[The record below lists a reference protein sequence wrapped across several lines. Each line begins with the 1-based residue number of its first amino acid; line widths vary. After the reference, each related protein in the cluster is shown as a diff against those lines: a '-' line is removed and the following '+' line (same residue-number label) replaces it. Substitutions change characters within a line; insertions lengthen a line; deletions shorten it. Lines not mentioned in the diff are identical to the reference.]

1 MKGVVFTELLEMVE
15 KVFGEEVADRIIDE
29 SDLPSGGSYTSIGTY
44 DHHEILALV
53 TKLSEITGHAI
64 PDLVHAFGKH
74 LFGRFKDGYPVFFEG
89 VDTAFQF
96 LRNIENY
103 IHVEVRK
110 LYPDAELPTFEYGAP
125 SSDVLVMTY
134 RSTRPFGALATGLV
148 EGCIEHYGEKIDTKI
163 EDLSQG
169 QSKELRFTLTKQD

>member
-1 MKGVVFTELLEMVE
+1 MKGVVFTELLDMVE
-15 KVFGEEVADRIIDE
+15 NTFGSEIADRIIE
-29 SDLPSGGSYTSIGTY
+29 EADLPSGGSYTSIGTY

-53 TKLSEITGHAI
+53 TKLSEATQIAV

-74 LFGRFKDGYPVFFEG
+74 LFGRFKSGYPVFFEG

-110 LYPDAELPTFEYGAP
+110 LYPDAELPTFEYDTPAP
-125 SSDVLVMTY
+125 DRLIMTY
-134 RSTRPFGALATGLV
+134 RSSRPFGALATGLV
-148 EGCIEHYGEKIDTKI
+148 EGCIEHYAENIDTQI
-163 EDLSQG
+163 EDISGG
-169 QSKELRFTLTKQD
+169 QSKALRFTLTKQA